1 MPDIRVVTLDLWQTL
16 IIDRPES
23 GRERMKHRIQG
34 ALEALEDAGEL
45 FTEERVTDAYR
56 ACYRT
61 CHAIRDKER
70 DVSFDEQVRIFV
82 RGIDEGL
89 LERID
94 QETFA
99 RIESSYA
106 DSFYES
112 PAQLAD
118 GVPEMLVKL
127 KERGYRLGL
136 ISNTGMTPGW
146 VFRAYMES
154 LGIIGYFD
162 QLTFS
167 DEILLAKPSLAMFLH
182 TLTSLGYPAHRG
194 VHVGDHL
201 RLDIRGGQ
209 RAGMRTVWVQG
220 FDNEKTDIVADVT
233 IQRIAELPEA
243 LDSLAS

>member
-1 MPDIRVVTLDLWQTL
+1 LP
-16 IIDRPES
+16 
-23 GRERMKHRIQG
+23 
-34 ALEALEDAGEL
+34 
-45 FTEERVTDAYR
+45 
-56 ACYRT
+56 
-61 CHAIRDKER
+61 
-70 DVSFDEQVRIFV
+70 
-82 RGIDEGL
+82 
-89 LERID
+89 ERIG
-94 QETFA
+94 QEAFA

-112 PAQLAD
+112 PAPLAD
-118 GVPEMLVKL
+118 GVPDMLAKL
-127 KERGYRLGL
+127 KEQGYRLGL
-136 ISNTGMTPGW
+136 ISNTGMTPGR
-146 VFRAYMES
+146 VFRAYLER

-167 DEILLAKPSLAMFLH
+167 DEILLSKPSLAIFLH
-182 TLTSLGYPAHRG
+182 TLKSLGYPAHQA

-220 FDNEKTDIVADVT
+220 FDKEKTDIVADAT

>member
-16 IIDRPES
+16 IIDRPEL
-23 GRERMKHRIQG
+23 GRERMRHRIQG
-34 ALEALEDAGEL
+34 ALEALEGAGEL
-45 FTEERVTDAYR
+45 FTEEQVTDAYR

-61 CHAIRDKER
+61 CHAIREKER
-70 DVSFDEQVRIFV
+70 DVSFAEQVRIFV
-82 RGIDEGL
+82 RAIDEGL
-89 LERID
+89 PERIG
-94 QETFA
+94 QEAFV

-112 PAQLAD
+112 PALLAD
-118 GVPEMLVKL
+118 GVPDMLAKL
-127 KERGYRLGL
+127 KERGYLLGV

-146 VFRAYMES
+146 VFRAYLES
-154 LGIIGYFD
+154 LGIIHYFD
-162 QLTFS
+162 HLTFS
-167 DEILLAKPSLAMFLH
+167 DEVLLAKPSLAMFLL
-182 TLTSLGYPAHRG
+182 TLKSLGYPAHQG

-220 FDNEKTDIVADVT
+220 FDTEKTDIVADAT
-233 IQRIAELPEA
+233 IQRIAELPQA